1 MPRPA
6 GPAPDATDS
15 ATLLRQVFDHADV
28 GLCVFDAQRL
38 LRAWN
43 QRLVELTG
51 LDPVRVQVGMPLQ
64 LLAGALARAGAFGL
78 LAGEAEVQAETARR
92 VAQLSTPTRSASE
105 GRHADGRILELRHN
119 PLPGGGSVMICADV
133 TERRAAQARVA
144 DQQRILTLLIERT
157 EQGIW
162 FIDDALLTTD
172 ANPAMCRM
180 LGLTLPQMLGRNI
193 YEFVDEA
200 NAAIF
205 RERVAQRRRGLTSG
219 YEITLRRADGDPV
232 HCYNNATPIH
242 DAQGRQVGAVGMFSD
257 ITPLK
262 RAEQQVRLSSELLA
276 QKSHVLEITLD
287 ALSQGVLSL
296 DAEGRTHAY
305 NRRFLELLQ
314 IPEALMQARPTIS
327 EIGRYQIEHGHFE
340 SVDQQPQVD
349 SWRTDPPSYQRKR
362 HDGVVLD
369 IQTHRGADGSVVR
382 TYADVTATVQAQQA
396 LQASESRFRAMA
408 DAAPALIWQSDAT
421 GQPVWFNQR
430 WLQYTGRTLA
440 EELALGWAERM
451 HAEDLA
457 DSRIRFESAA
467 AAQRSFEVE
476 YRVHRADGQWAWI
489 ADQGTPQF
497 TSEGRSIG
505 YVVYGWDI
513 TARKAAESAL
523 RAAKEEAE
531 RANRA
536 KSEFLSRMSHEL
548 RTPLNAVLGFGQ
560 LLLADTADPLS
571 RGQRGRVQELMHG
584 GRHLLSLINDVLDLA
599 RIEAGGLH
607 LALAP
612 VELEPLVEDC
622 LRLVQPAADER
633 RLTVVR
639 GVRPVPGEGAP
650 RVQADP
656 TRLRQVLLNLL
667 SNAIKYN
674 RPGGRVE
681 LSWHAT
687 EGGVRLEV
695 LDTGPGLSAE
705 QQARLFQPFER
716 LDAAQSQVEGTGIGL
731 ALSKWLLSL
740 MRGEIG
746 VHSVPGEGSLF
757 WVSLQRAGEASVAP
771 APPLESARLQASALP
786 PALAP
791 SSAAASMPPVTS
803 DAPAIQP
810 LVLYIED
817 NEVNQL
823 LMQGMLTQRPGVR
836 LRMTGLPEEGI
847 EIALRERPA
856 LTLLDIQLPGID
868 GYEVLRRL
876 RAHPST
882 RDMPVVAVS
891 ANAMP
896 SDRER
901 AAAAGFA
908 DYVTKPV
915 DLVQLLAVVD
925 TQLAR

>member
-6 GPAPDATDS
+6 GPVPDATDS
-15 ATLLRQVFDHADV
+15 AALLRQVFDHADV
-28 GLCVFDAQRL
+28 GLCVFDAQWF

-51 LDPVRVQVGMPLQ
+51 LDPELVRVGMPLP
-64 LLAGALARAGAFGL
+64 LLACALARAGAFGL

-92 VAQLSTPTRSASE
+92 VAELSTATRSASE

-119 PLPGGGSVMICADV
+119 PLPGGGSVMICAEV
-133 TERRAAQARVA
+133 TGRRAAQTRLA
-144 DQQRILTLLIERT
+144 DQQRILTLLVERT

-162 FIDDALLTTD
+162 FIDNALRTTD

-180 LGLTLPQMLGRNI
+180 LGLTLPQMLGRDI
-193 YEFVDEA
+193 YQFVDEA

-205 RERVAQRRRGLTSG
+205 RERVAQRSQGLAGG
-219 YEITLRRADGDPV
+219 YEITLRHADGRPV
-232 HCYNNATPIH
+232 HCYNNATPIF
-242 DAQGRQVGAVGMFSD
+242 DAQGRKVGAIGMFSD

-262 RAEQQVRLSSELLA
+262 RAEQQVRLSGELLA
-276 QKSHVLEITLD
+276 QKSHVLEMTLE

-305 NRRFLELLQ
+305 NRRFLELVQ
-314 IPEALMQARPTIS
+314 VPEALMRTRPTIV
-327 EIGRYQIEHGHFE
+327 EIGRHQIAHGHFE
-340 SVDQQPQVD
+340 SVEQQPRLD

-362 HDGVVLD
+362 RDGVVLE

-396 LQASESRFRAMA
+396 LRASESRFRAMA
-408 DAAPALIWQSDAT
+408 DAAPALIWQSDAA
-421 GQPVWFNQR
+421 GAPVWFNQR

-451 HAEDLA
+451 HADDLA
-457 DSRIRFESAA
+457 ATRAAFEGAA
-467 AAQRSFEVE
+467 AGQHSFEVE
-476 YRVHRADGQWAWI
+476 YRAHRADGEWAWI

-497 TSEGRSIG
+497 TSEGRCVG
-505 YVVYGWDI
+505 YIVYGWDI
-513 TARKAAESAL
+513 TARKAAEAAL

-536 KSEFLSRMSHEL
+536 KSDFLSRMSHEL

-560 LLLADTADPLS
+560 LLLADTRDPLT
-571 RGQRGRVQELMHG
+571 RGQQGRVQELVHG

-607 LALAP
+607 VALAP
-612 VELEPLVEDC
+612 VDLDPLVEDC

-633 RLTVVR
+633 RLTLT
-639 GVRPVPGEGAP
+639 RPAPGEARL

-681 LSWHAT
+681 LLWHPT
-687 EGGVRLEV
+687 EDGVRLEV

-746 VHSVPGEGSLF
+746 VHSVPGEGCRF
-757 WVSLQRAGEASVAP
+757 WLSLQRAVEGPVAQ
-771 APPLESARLQASALP
+771 APPAM
-786 PALAP
+786 
-791 SSAAASMPPVTS
+791 SAAASASPPAAASDVT
-803 DAPAIQP
+803 AAAQ

-823 LMQGMLTQRPGVR
+823 LMEGMLARRPGVH
-836 LRMTGLPEEGI
+836 LRVTGVPEEGV

-856 LTLLDIQLPGID
+856 LVLLDIQLPGID

-876 RAHPST
+876 RSHPSM
-882 RDMPVVAVS
+882 RDLPVVAVS

-896 SDRER
+896 ADRER

-915 DLVQLLAVVD
+915 DLVQLLAVVE
-925 TQLAR
+925 TQLSR